1 VLADPDNKALLIRF
15 LNMFL
20 CEDMCIKDITDYL
33 DREDNGP
40 GEGYKDFRCDL
51 KCCTEDG
58 KIFIVEMQ
66 KVWHSHF
73 FERCVF
79 YGSRAYGREL
89 VRGQRYGELAPV
101 VVFAILGE
109 QYPHEVPSLWKENQD
124 LVANYVYT
132 EKRTG
137 EIAPE
142 SISVIF
148 VELGRFTKEDDTQ
161 LSGEYESLFY
171 LLKHVHEYDQI
182 PERLMVG
189 MNKDLVRASEIA
201 AFDEV
206 KRNQYES
213 DMMNEMDYAQIRE
226 DAEVKGYARGKEEGM
241 NEGKEEVARNF
252 LARGVDINIISECT
266 GLSVEQIKAL

>member
-1 VLADPDNKALLIRF
+1 LTER
-15 LNMFL
+15 
-20 CEDMCIKDITDYL
+20 ITDLAKSTRTSDAISNAVPKTGRYSSS
-33 DREDNGP
+33 RCRSH
-40 GEGYKDFRCDL
+40 GYD
-51 KCCTEDG
+51 
-58 KIFIVEMQ
+58 
-66 KVWHSHF
+66 
-73 FERCVF
+73 
-79 YGSRAYGREL
+79 
-89 VRGQRYGELAPV
+89 ELAPV

-109 QYPHEVPSLWKENQD
+109 QYPHDIPSLWKENQD

-161 LSGEYESLFY
+161 LTGEYESLFY
-171 LLKHVHEYDQI
+171 LLKHVHEYEQI

-226 DAEVKGYARGKEEGM
+226 DAEVKGYARGKEEGR
-241 NEGKEEVARNF
+241 EEVARNF